1 MPIMILRLFFIIQFF
16 LLSCGYN
23 TAHPADL
30 YKVTLPDGSVIE
42 AELAKDKAKGL
53 QNREYLC
60 PNCGMI
66 FVFDKDG
73 IYSFWMKDTLISL
86 SLIWID
92 NEGNVVHI
100 VRNAKPCK
108 YEKDPYKE
116 CERYFPKDRSKY
128 VLEILPK
135 IDKSIEVGSRLK
147 IEQIR

>member
-1 MPIMILRLFFIIQFF
+1 
-16 LLSCGYN
+16 
-23 TAHPADL
+23 
-30 YKVTLPDGSVIE
+30 
-42 AELAKDKAKGL
+42 
-53 QNREYLC
+53 
-60 PNCGMI
+60 MI
-66 FVFDKDG
+66 FVFDEDG
-73 IYSFWMKDTLISL
+73 ISSFWMKDTLVNF

-92 NEGNVVHI
+92 NEGKVVHV

-116 CERYFPKDRSKY
+116 CEKYFPKDRSKY